1 MERIDRPPRIQQELP
16 FGEHKVPK
24 PPEAPNKPM
33 NLLMQLLLPVIST
46 VGFGLASGTQRP
58 EAMIP
63 TGLMMVLSV
72 GFSVSSML
80 RERRELAAQRKAY
93 QEQLRELRNDMTR
106 SHNAQ
111 RMHYLH
117 HYPDAAALLEIAAR
131 KETSRFGS
139 RLWERRNSDR
149 DFGAIRLGMG
159 SRPSTVVYKFED
171 GDGAGNSPLHKDAKK
186 LAADSCVLT
195 DVPVTI
201 PLRTIMGSESNNPL
215 AIGRH
220 SIGIAGKNAA
230 QTADFVRAS
239 IAHFAAFHSAQD
251 TRLFIIGHPQQKNQ
265 WEWAKWLPHVAP
277 QDDETAPEE
286 DRRYDQLCFSAQS
299 ADTQAF
305 WGRIKKELDQ
315 RQVRLRDSEGGGAAI
330 SLPFMLVVVD
340 MLGDMPDKSPL
351 KEVASEAVVNLI
363 NTRGP
368 QLGISIIFAANK
380 VDHIPSECLGLV
392 EVEAVGDRVVFRYAE
407 VGLNSARYLGE
418 ADRLS
423 ANDAR
428 QNFAARIRRLELQRP
443 FGSDLPRAIDL
454 LAMHSIIEGKRVETV
469 DKLPLPANW
478 QYSTVPKNQ
487 EWLNAPLGMLSGKE
501 VRNLV
506 FSAKEGGDG
515 VHGMIAGTTGSGK
528 SELIMTLILELALKY
543 DPRVLNFVLVDF
555 KGGQTVEPFRQL
567 PHVVDVLTDK
577 ESNAVERM
585 FVAIQA
591 VMEQRASL
599 LAKVNA
605 KDLVDYRKKIA
616 PNLPAD
622 SLLPRDFPHLFIIVD
637 EFGEMITRNPDYK
650 SKFESVTR
658 LGRAF
663 GVSLLLATQRPAGF
677 VTDQMR
683 ANMKFRICLRV
694 ETPDDSKEL
703 LGTGEAAYLPNLGG
717 RGYIQVGNDVSTPI
731 QVAWAGKPY
740 TDERKITLKDV
751 IWLDEEK
758 MPSLNASADAPLYS
772 ATELAEALRLKPG
785 EVPATVM
792 DWLVGIAAVRAQ
804 RDGVPKQNKPWPDP
818 LPTYLCLTRPIDARY
833 LNTERGLRDDKTLV
847 LSPEVESWL
856 ETWQDASAATGA
868 GGWRD
873 FNWKAPRPLRT
884 AVGIMDNPYEAE
896 QRVLSVDMADGPL
909 VIFGGPGRGKST
921 FIKSLLLGLAAT
933 RTPRDLNMYVFD
945 FGSDGLK
952 DIRDLPHIG
961 AVIKPSDA
969 ARVDQMI
976 RMLRNFVNERTE
988 RLANYADLAT
998 YNAKNPNAIL
1008 AEIVF
1013 VIDNFIEFK
1022 DNFEHVLPDLM
1033 TLVRDGRAFG
1043 VYFVITASTP
1053 TDLNAKFY
1061 SLFTQRLTLAQ
1072 AEPSLYADIVG
1083 RGVRNFDNVQGRGVV
1098 SMIVKDQPT
1107 PLEFQIGMP
1116 GVPDDD
1122 IEDYKEVAARMLHV
1136 WLGMGGK
1143 RPAAELPRTVTLLEM
1158 FSKLDRREIN
1168 TISDLEIKQRWHD
1181 SLQPKNQE
1189 WLKASVGLI
1198 SSTDVHTL
1206 RFQAQAD
1213 GVHGMAAGTT
1223 GSGKSELLQTLIAAM
1238 AICYDPRIVNFVLVD
1253 YKGGPT
1259 VEPFRKL
1266 PHCVDIATNLEG
1278 NKVDRI
1284 FIAINAEMNRRSA
1297 ILAKAGAADLVEY
1310 RKKVA
1315 PNLPADSPLPRH
1327 FPHLFI
1333 IVDEFAEMVTK
1344 NPEFKAQFE
1353 SITRLGRSFGV
1364 SLLLATQRPSG
1375 VVTDQM
1381 RSNMKYRI
1389 SLRVET
1395 PEDSKEMLKR
1405 PDAARL
1411 PAIAGR
1417 GYFQAGSELLT
1428 EIQSAWAGAPY
1439 AGDAAD
1445 SPYPPELVLAAI
1457 EKPADDP
1464 PRSVLG
1470 WLVGSMA
1477 AEARR
1482 QAIPKQFKPWPD
1494 PLLDNLPINLP
1505 VDASYIEE
1513 LGGKDGSTVVLS
1525 GDLARWAS
1533 VGARHAVPNADGDAG
1548 ATGWRRMDWRRPLSL
1563 RATIG
1568 VMDDP
1573 YSSNQ
1578 HLLTF
1583 EVAGDPIGVWGAS
1596 GRGKTTFVKSLLF
1609 ALAAQYSPADLN
1621 MYCLDFG
1628 RGALR
1633 AVRELPHCGATID
1646 ASQRDR
1652 VEALFRMVRGL
1663 MNERAE
1669 RMDKT
1674 KEPTLES
1681 YNLRVMDN
1689 PEHVFPAIVVVID
1702 NFAEFKENYD
1712 NLLPDLLT
1720 LVRDGRRFGIFFVI
1734 TATAHNDIPN
1744 KLFNLLAQ
1752 RVAFTMADA
1761 GAYVD
1766 IVGKGPLPL
1775 TDTPGRGF
1783 INYRGNRLE
1792 FQVAIPNGELK
1803 VLSDKSQVK
1812 DQDLALSTSDLALG
1826 FIGIAE
1832 RMEEARAKAGFKRP
1846 SAEIPK
1852 AVTLLEMYGTVLQRR
1867 VDRIGDL
1874 GIAKLWQDSMKPEN
1888 QEWLTAPIG
1897 LISSKEVRRM
1907 IFSAKAGGD
1916 GVHGLAAGTTGSGK
1930 SELLQTLI
1938 ASLAIRYDPRIVN
1951 FVLVDYKGGP
1961 TVEPFRQLPH
1971 CVDIATNLEGN
1982 KVERIFAAINAEM
1995 NRRSSIL
2002 AKAGVADLVEYRKKV
2017 IPSLRPDSPLPK
2029 TFPHLFIIVDEFAE
2043 MIQNNPEFKTQF
2055 ESITRLGRSFGVSL
2069 LLAAQRP
2076 TGVVSDQMRANMK
2089 YRMCLRVE
2097 TTDDSKELL
2106 GRPDAALLPAI
2117 GGRGYIQVGGGNLN
2131 EVQTAWSG
2139 APYDET
2145 TPDAVFSTDDILD
2158 ALNKRDDPPRSLL
2171 GWLVG
2176 ALAAEQKRSG
2186 IADQWKPWPGP
2197 LPDVLPSNLPIDA
2210 DYIKAKPQG
2219 ATQIVINPALAQWVE
2234 RRGGWQRHDFRT
2246 PQRITT
2252 ALGIVDNP
2260 FLAEQRVL
2268 NVNMSADPLAVLGAA
2283 GRGKSTFAKSLMLS
2297 LAAQYSPADLHMYAL
2312 DLGRGGLRALR
2323 KLPHVGGIVAG
2334 NEDERVERFFRLIR
2348 NIMDERQAKL
2358 AAYDS
2363 LDDYNAKNPDA
2374 PFPAVLVVVDNAIE
2388 FKEAQEKY
2396 LGELIALVRD
2406 SRSFGVSFVVTGS
2419 LYNDVPSKLFTVLS
2433 QRITLTQADPSD
2445 YAMIFNRRTMRIND
2459 VPGRGLAVEMIG
2471 EDPVPLEFQTA
2482 VPLDPHAYERLLT
2495 EEQARR
2501 GEGEDGTGRIDDKTM
2516 AGLLRRASEE
2526 TQRNLVDTMAQA
2538 WAEAVKHTP
2547 ELEAKRARSVEP
2559 LPLALDLAQLLMSHE
2574 KLARESAKIKPPNVL
2589 LGVNDVD
2596 RMPTRIELGAKGPHL
2611 LVAGPP
2617 VSGKTSTIRALALA
2631 LAYQYSPAELSMV
2644 LIDPSESTR
2653 RFYNLGLPDHNLDK
2667 LPHVL
2672 AAVSSAK
2679 EFDAMLM
2686 RLYPEYNETWAEAL
2700 GKYAKANYRPI
2711 DNSKRPIVVLIDH
2724 YDDIAGM
2731 LRGSKFGLVG
2741 LAETGKGKNLHI
2753 VIGGSLQI
2761 MRGSPDEL
2769 RKRVESSRYSLVM
2782 QDFDTI
2788 RSMGVKNLKAPSRE
2802 LPPGRGYLVKAI
2814 SAAMIQAALPA
2825 IDGRD
2830 GRSAEDQMAAI
2841 VQGLRRRYPNRAQWS
2856 YFADDVTPLE
2866 TLAAGK
2872 SLEPAPA
2879 AADVPAATQAQASA
2893 PAAKPVVTPVA
2904 AAAAATAPTAATAAG
2919 GPAAGNPAKPQS
2931 LAEKMAELK
2940 AKQQALLGSMKI
2952 EAPTTYNRVKL
2963 EVEVPDK
2970 PEEKKS

>member
-1 MERIDRPPRIQQELP
+1 
-16 FGEHKVPK
+16 
-24 PPEAPNKPM
+24 
-33 NLLMQLLLPVIST
+33 
-46 VGFGLASGTQRP
+46 
-58 EAMIP
+58 
-63 TGLMMVLSV
+63 
-72 GFSVSSML
+72 
-80 RERRELAAQRKAY
+80 
-93 QEQLRELRNDMTR
+93 
-106 SHNAQ
+106 
-111 RMHYLH
+111 
-117 HYPDAAALLEIAAR
+117 
-131 KETSRFGS
+131 
-139 RLWERRNSDR
+139 
-149 DFGAIRLGMG
+149 
-159 SRPSTVVYKFED
+159 
-171 GDGAGNSPLHKDAKK
+171 
-186 LAADSCVLT
+186 
-195 DVPVTI
+195 
-201 PLRTIMGSESNNPL
+201 
-215 AIGRH
+215 
-220 SIGIAGKNAA
+220 SI
-230 QTADFVRAS
+230 
-239 IAHFAAFHSAQD
+239 
-251 TRLFIIGHPQQKNQ
+251 
-265 WEWAKWLPHVAP
+265 
-277 QDDETAPEE
+277 
-286 DRRYDQLCFSAQS
+286 
-299 ADTQAF
+299 
-305 WGRIKKELDQ
+305 
-315 RQVRLRDSEGGGAAI
+315 
-330 SLPFMLVVVD
+330 
-340 MLGDMPDKSPL
+340 
-351 KEVASEAVVNLI
+351 
-363 NTRGP
+363 
-368 QLGISIIFAANK
+368 
-380 VDHIPSECLGLV
+380 
-392 EVEAVGDRVVFRYAE
+392 
-407 VGLNSARYLGE
+407 
-418 ADRLS
+418 
-423 ANDAR
+423 
-428 QNFAARIRRLELQRP
+428 
-443 FGSDLPRAIDL
+443 
-454 LAMHSIIEGKRVETV
+454 
-469 DKLPLPANW
+469 
-478 QYSTVPKNQ
+478 
-487 EWLNAPLGMLSGKE
+487 
-501 VRNLV
+501 
-506 FSAKEGGDG
+506 
-515 VHGMIAGTTGSGK
+515 
-528 SELIMTLILELALKY
+528 
-543 DPRVLNFVLVDF
+543 
-555 KGGQTVEPFRQL
+555 
-567 PHVVDVLTDK
+567 
-577 ESNAVERM
+577 
-585 FVAIQA
+585 
-591 VMEQRASL
+591 
-599 LAKVNA
+599 
-605 KDLVDYRKKIA
+605 
-616 PNLPAD
+616 
-622 SLLPRDFPHLFIIVD
+622 
-637 EFGEMITRNPDYK
+637 
-650 SKFESVTR
+650 
-658 LGRAF
+658 
-663 GVSLLLATQRPAGF
+663 
-677 VTDQMR
+677 
-683 ANMKFRICLRV
+683 
-694 ETPDDSKEL
+694 
-703 LGTGEAAYLPNLGG
+703 
-717 RGYIQVGNDVSTPI
+717 
-731 QVAWAGKPY
+731 
-740 TDERKITLKDV
+740 
-751 IWLDEEK
+751 
-758 MPSLNASADAPLYS
+758 
-772 ATELAEALRLKPG
+772 
-785 EVPATVM
+785 
-792 DWLVGIAAVRAQ
+792 
-804 RDGVPKQNKPWPDP
+804 
-818 LPTYLCLTRPIDARY
+818 
-833 LNTERGLRDDKTLV
+833 
-847 LSPEVESWL
+847 
-856 ETWQDASAATGA
+856 
-868 GGWRD
+868 
-873 FNWKAPRPLRT
+873 
-884 AVGIMDNPYEAE
+884 
-896 QRVLSVDMADGPL
+896 DMADGP
-909 VIFGGPGRGKST
+909 VVMFGGPGRGKST

-988 RLANYADLAT
+988 RLANYNNLAS
-998 YNAKNPNAIL
+998 YNAKNPSAIL

-1043 VYFVITASTP
+1043 VYFVITAATP

-1072 AEPSLYADIVG
+1072 SEPSLYADIVG
-1083 RGVRNFDNVQGRGVV
+1083 RGARNFDNVQGRGVV

-1136 WLGMGGK
+1136 WEAQGGK

-1158 FSKLDRREIN
+1158 FSKLDRREVNSI
-1168 TISDLEIKQRWHD
+1168 TDLQIAQKWRD

-1189 WLKASVGLI
+1189 WLKASIGLI

-1238 AICYDPRIVNFVLVD
+1238 AIRYDPRIVNFVLVD

-1310 RKKVA
+1310 RKKVV
-1315 PNLPADSPLPRH
+1315 PNLSPDSPLPRY

-1395 PEDSKEMLKR
+1395 AEDSKEMLKR

-1411 PAIAGR
+1411 PPIAGR
-1417 GYFQAGSELLT
+1417 GYFQAGSDMLT
-1428 EIQSAWAGAPY
+1428 EIQSAWSGAPY
-1439 AGDAAD
+1439 SGDAAN
-1445 SPYPPELVLAAI
+1445 SPYPPELVMAAI

-1494 PLLDNLPINLP
+1494 PLLEQLPINLP
-1505 VDASYIEE
+1505 VDAGYIEE
-1513 LGGKDGSTVVLS
+1513 LGGKDGTSVVLS
-1525 GDLARWAS
+1525 SDLARWAAS
-1533 VGARHAVPNADGDAG
+1533 PPFPPQLGEGGGR
-1548 ATGWRRMDWRRPLSL
+1548 WRRMDWSKPLSL
-1563 RATIG
+1563 KATIG

-1646 ASQRDR
+1646 AAQRDR

-1669 RMDKT
+1669 RMDKS

-1681 YNLRVMDN
+1681 YNQRVKDN

-1712 NLLPDLLT
+1712 NLLPDLMT

-1734 TATAHNDIPN
+1734 TATAYNDIPN

-1761 GAYVD
+1761 GSYAE
-1766 IVGKGPLPL
+1766 IVGKGVLPL

-1792 FQVAIPNGELK
+1792 FQVAMPMLASAELK
-1803 VLSDKSQVK
+1803 VLSAESNT
-1812 DQDLALSTSDLALG
+1812 QDSALSTQDSGLSTQRSDMYML
-1826 FIGIAE
+1826 IAE
-1832 RMEEARAKAGFKRP
+1832 RMEAARAQAGLKRP

-1874 GIAKLWQDSMKPEN
+1874 GIADMWRDSMKPEN

-1897 LISSKEVRRM
+1897 FISSKEVRKM

-2117 GGRGYIQVGGGNLN
+2117 GGRGYIQVGGGNLS

-2145 TPDAVFSTDDILD
+2145 KPDAVFSTDEIFG

-2210 DYIKAKPQG
+2210 DYIKGKPQG
-2219 ATQIVINPALAQWVE
+2219 ATHIVINPALNAWIAPSQA
-2234 RRGGWQRHDFRT
+2234 GTIAGSWQRHDFRT
-2246 PQRITT
+2246 LQKLTT
-2252 ALGIVDNP
+2252 SLGVVDNP

-2268 NVNMSADPLAVLGAA
+2268 NV
-2283 GRGKSTFAKSLMLS
+2283 
-2297 LAAQYSPADLHMYAL
+2297 
-2312 DLGRGGLRALR
+2312 
-2323 KLPHVGGIVAG
+2323 
-2334 NEDERVERFFRLIR
+2334 
-2348 NIMDERQAKL
+2348 
-2358 AAYDS
+2358 
-2363 LDDYNAKNPDA
+2363 
-2374 PFPAVLVVVDNAIE
+2374 
-2388 FKEAQEKY
+2388 
-2396 LGELIALVRD
+2396 
-2406 SRSFGVSFVVTGS
+2406 
-2419 LYNDVPSKLFTVLS
+2419 
-2433 QRITLTQADPSD
+2433 
-2445 YAMIFNRRTMRIND
+2445 
-2459 VPGRGLAVEMIG
+2459 
-2471 EDPVPLEFQTA
+2471 
-2482 VPLDPHAYERLLT
+2482 
-2495 EEQARR
+2495 
-2501 GEGEDGTGRIDDKTM
+2501 
-2516 AGLLRRASEE
+2516 
-2526 TQRNLVDTMAQA
+2526 
-2538 WAEAVKHTP
+2538 
-2547 ELEAKRARSVEP
+2547 
-2559 LPLALDLAQLLMSHE
+2559 
-2574 KLARESAKIKPPNVL
+2574 
-2589 LGVNDVD
+2589 
-2596 RMPTRIELGAKGPHL
+2596 
-2611 LVAGPP
+2611 
-2617 VSGKTSTIRALALA
+2617 
-2631 LAYQYSPAELSMV
+2631 
-2644 LIDPSESTR
+2644 
-2653 RFYNLGLPDHNLDK
+2653 
-2667 LPHVL
+2667 
-2672 AAVSSAK
+2672 
-2679 EFDAMLM
+2679 
-2686 RLYPEYNETWAEAL
+2686 
-2700 GKYAKANYRPI
+2700 
-2711 DNSKRPIVVLIDH
+2711 
-2724 YDDIAGM
+2724 
-2731 LRGSKFGLVG
+2731 
-2741 LAETGKGKNLHI
+2741 
-2753 VIGGSLQI
+2753 
-2761 MRGSPDEL
+2761 
-2769 RKRVESSRYSLVM
+2769 
-2782 QDFDTI
+2782 
-2788 RSMGVKNLKAPSRE
+2788 
-2802 LPPGRGYLVKAI
+2802 
-2814 SAAMIQAALPA
+2814 
-2825 IDGRD
+2825 
-2830 GRSAEDQMAAI
+2830 
-2841 VQGLRRRYPNRAQWS
+2841 
-2856 YFADDVTPLE
+2856 
-2866 TLAAGK
+2866 
-2872 SLEPAPA
+2872 
-2879 AADVPAATQAQASA
+2879 
-2893 PAAKPVVTPVA
+2893 
-2904 AAAAATAPTAATAAG
+2904 
-2919 GPAAGNPAKPQS
+2919 
-2931 LAEKMAELK
+2931 
-2940 AKQQALLGSMKI
+2940 
-2952 EAPTTYNRVKL
+2952 
-2963 EVEVPDK
+2963 
-2970 PEEKKS
+2970 

>member
-16 FGEHKVPK
+16 FGEYKVPK
-24 PPEAPNKPM
+24 PPEAADKPM

-46 VGFGLASGTQRP
+46 VGFGLASGSGNP
-58 EAMIP
+58 SSMII
-63 TGLMMVLSV
+63 TGIMMVLSV

-80 RERRELAAQRKAY
+80 GERRSLAARRKAY
-93 QEQLRELRNDMTR
+93 QEQLRELRNQMTR

-111 RMHYLH
+111 RIHYLH
-117 HYPDAAALLEIAAR
+117 HYPDAPALLEIAAR

-139 RLWERRNSDR
+139 RLWERRSTDR

-159 SRPSTVVYKFED
+159 SRPSTVVYKFEE
-171 GDGAGNSPLHKDAKK
+171 GEGAGNSSLHKDARK
-186 LAADSCVLT
+186 LADDSLVLT

-201 PLRTIMGSESNNPL
+201 PLRSI
-215 AIGRH
+215 ADVAVGRH

-239 IAHFAAFHSAQD
+239 IGHFAAFHSAQD
-251 TRLFIIGHPQQKNQ
+251 TRLFVVGHPHQKTQ
-265 WEWAKWLPHVAP
+265 WEWAKWLPHVAS
-277 QDDETAPEE
+277 QEDNGVAEE
-286 DRRYDQLCFSAQS
+286 DRQYDQLCFSAQTS
-299 ADTQAF
+299 DTQAF

-315 RQVRLRDSEGGGAAI
+315 RQVRLRDADNSSAGAAGI
-330 SLPFMLVVVD
+330 SLPFLLVVVD
-340 MLGDMPDKSPL
+340 VLGDMAVASPL
-351 KEVASEAVVNLI
+351 KDVASEAVVNII

-368 QLGISIIFAANK
+368 QLGASILFVANN
-380 VDHIPSECLGLV
+380 VTQIPSECLGLV
-392 EVEAVGDRVVFRYAE
+392 EVESVGDRVVFRYAE
-407 VGLNSARYLGE
+407 VGLNSQRYLGE

-454 LAMHSIIEGKRVETV
+454 LSMHSIIEGKRIDTV

-478 QYSTVPKNQ
+478 QHSIVPKNQ
-487 EWLNAPLGMLSGKE
+487 DWLSSPLGMLSGKE
-501 VRNLV
+501 VRSLI

-555 KGGQTVEPFRQL
+555 KGGQTVEPFRHL

-577 ESNAVERM
+577 EANAVERM

-605 KDLVDYRKKIA
+605 KDLVDYRKKIV
-616 PNLPAD
+616 PNLPPD

-663 GVSLLLATQRPAGF
+663 GVSLLLATQRPSGF
-677 VTDQMR
+677 VSDQMR

-703 LGTGEAAYLPNLGG
+703 LGTGDAAFLPNLGG
-717 RGYIQVGNDVSTPI
+717 RGYIQVGNDVITPI

-740 TDERKITLKDV
+740 SDERKITLKDV

-758 MPSLNASADAPLYS
+758 MPSNTASADAPLYS
-772 ATELAEALRLKPG
+772 RTELAEALKLKPG
-785 EVPATVM
+785 EYPGTVM
-792 DWLVGIAAVRAQ
+792 DWLVGIAAARAQ

-818 LPTYLCLTRPIDARY
+818 LPNYLCLTRPIDARY
-833 LNTERGLRDDKTLV
+833 LNTERALRDDKTLV
-847 LSPEVESWL
+847 LNPDLESWL
-856 ETWQDASAATGA
+856 ELWQDVLTPTGA
-868 GGWRD
+868 GGWGD
-873 FNWKAPRPLRT
+873 FDWNKPRALAT
-884 AVGIMDNPYEAE
+884 SLGIMDNPYQAE
-896 QRVLSVDMADGPL
+896 QRVLSIDMADGP
-909 VIFGGPGRGKST
+909 VVMFGGPGRGKST

-988 RLANYADLAT
+988 RLANYNNLAS
-998 YNAKNPNAIL
+998 YNAKNPSAIL

-1043 VYFVITASTP
+1043 VYFVITAATP

-1072 AEPSLYADIVG
+1072 SEPSLYADIVG
-1083 RGVRNFDNVQGRGVV
+1083 RGARNFDNVQGRGVV

-1136 WLGMGGK
+1136 WEAQGGK

-1158 FSKLDRREIN
+1158 FSKLDRREVNSI
-1168 TISDLEIKQRWHD
+1168 TDLQIAQKWRD

-1189 WLKASVGLI
+1189 WLKASIGLI

-1238 AICYDPRIVNFVLVD
+1238 AIRYDPRIVNFVLVD

-1310 RKKVA
+1310 RKKVV
-1315 PNLPADSPLPRH
+1315 PNLSPDSPLPRY

-1395 PEDSKEMLKR
+1395 AEDSKEMLKR

-1411 PAIAGR
+1411 PPIAGR
-1417 GYFQAGSELLT
+1417 GYFQAGSDMLT
-1428 EIQSAWAGAPY
+1428 EIQSAWSGAPY
-1439 AGDAAD
+1439 AGDAAN

-1494 PLLDNLPINLP
+1494 PLLEQLPINLP
-1505 VDASYIEE
+1505 VDAGYIEE
-1513 LGGKDGSTVVLS
+1513 LGGKDGTSVVLS
-1525 GDLARWAS
+1525 SDLARWAAS
-1533 VGARHAVPNADGDAG
+1533 PPFPPQLGEGG
-1548 ATGWRRMDWRRPLSL
+1548 GGWRRMDWSKPLSL
-1563 RATIG
+1563 KATIG

-1646 ASQRDR
+1646 AAQRDR

-1669 RMDKT
+1669 RMDKS

-1681 YNLRVMDN
+1681 YNQRVKDN

-1712 NLLPDLLT
+1712 NLLPDLMT

-1734 TATAHNDIPN
+1734 TATAYNDIPN

-1761 GAYVD
+1761 GSYAE
-1766 IVGKGPLPL
+1766 IVGKGVLPL

-1792 FQVAIPNGELK
+1792 FQVAMPMLASAELK
-1803 VLSDKSQVK
+1803 VLSAESNTQHS
-1812 DQDLALSTSDLALG
+1812 ALSTQRSDMYIL
-1826 FIGIAE
+1826 IAE
-1832 RMEEARAKAGFKRP
+1832 RMEAARAQAGLKRP

-1874 GIAKLWQDSMKPEN
+1874 GIADMWRDSMKPEN

-1897 LISSKEVRRM
+1897 FISSKEVRKM

-2117 GGRGYIQVGGGNLN
+2117 GGRGYIQVGGGNLS

-2145 TPDAVFSTDDILD
+2145 KPDAVFSTDEILG

-2210 DYIKAKPQG
+2210 DYIKGKPQG
-2219 ATQIVINPALAQWVE
+2219 ATQIVINPALNTWIAPLQA
-2234 RRGGWQRHDFRT
+2234 GTIAGSWQRHDFRT
-2246 PQRITT
+2246 PQKLTT

-2297 LAAQYSPADLHMYAL
+2297 LAAQFSPADLHIYAL

-2323 KLPHVGGIVAG
+2323 KLPHIGGIVAG

-2348 NIMDERQAKL
+2348 NIMEERQTKL

-2406 SRSFGVSFVVTGS
+2406 GRSFGVSFVVTGS
-2419 LYNDVPSKLFTVLS
+2419 LYNDVPNKLFTVLS

-2459 VPGRGLAVEMIG
+2459 MPGRGLAVEMIG

-2482 VPLDPHAYERLLT
+2482 VPLDPQVYERLLAD
-2495 EEQARR
+2495 EQTRR
-2501 GEGEDGTGRIDDKTM
+2501 GEGERIDEKTI

-2526 TQRNLVDTMAQA
+2526 TQRVLVDKMAQA
-2538 WAEAVKHTP
+2538 WVEAVRRDP
-2547 ELEAKRARSVEP
+2547 ALEAKRARSVEP
-2559 LPLALDLAQLLMSHE
+2559 LPLMLDLATLLTSHE
-2574 KLARESAKIKPPNVL
+2574 KLAREVAKIKPPTLL
-2589 LGVNDVD
+2589 LGINDLD
-2596 RMPTRIELGAKGPHL
+2596 RMPTRIELGAKGPHML
-2611 LVAGPP
+2611 IAGPP
-2617 VSGKTSTIRALALA
+2617 VSGKTSALRSLALA
-2631 LAYQYSPAELSMV
+2631 LAYQYSPAELSMI

-2686 RLYPEYNETWAEAL
+2686 RLYPEYNEAWAEAL
-2700 GKYAKANYRPI
+2700 GKHAAANYRPI
-2711 DNSKRPIVVLIDH
+2711 DNTKRPIVVLIDH

-2731 LRGSKFGLVG
+2731 LRGSKFGLAG
-2741 LAETGKGKNLHI
+2741 LAETGKGKNLH
-2753 VIGGSLQI
+2753 VVMAGSLQI
-2761 MRGSPDEL
+2761 VRGSPDEL
-2769 RKRVESSRYSLVM
+2769 RKRVESSRYSLIM
-2782 QDFDTI
+2782 QDYDTI
-2788 RSMGVKNLKAPSRE
+2788 RSMGVKQLKAPSRE
-2802 LPPGRGYLVKAI
+2802 LPAGRGYLVKAI
-2814 SAAMIQAALPA
+2814 NAAMVQVALPA

-2830 GRSAEDQMAAI
+2830 GRSAEDQIGAI

-2856 YFADDVTPLE
+2856 YFGDDVTALE

-2872 SLEPAPA
+2872 SLDAAPVVTSA
-2879 AADVPAATQAQASA
+2879 APAATQPVVAAAPSAAASA
-2893 PAAKPVVTPVA
+2893 PAAQA
-2904 AAAAATAPTAATAAG
+2904 AAQVA
-2919 GPAAGNPAKPQS
+2919 PAKPSS
-2931 LAEKMAELK
+2931 LAEKMAEMK
-2940 AKQQALLGSMKI
+2940 AKQQALLNSMKI
-2952 EAPTTYNRVKL
+2952 ERPTTLNMAKL
-2963 EVEVPDK
+2963 TVEVPDK
-2970 PEEKKS
+2970 PEEKKE